1 MFPKRIIL
9 FLFTLISILS
19 NAQISGINAEIHY
32 PFTMPGDKNNFSEVD
47 GIFGG
52 AFQFQFTDN
61 EFVNYGIEY
70 KFDINQSY
78 QKYENTSVNKFNF
91 VMNHI
96 NGVLKVNLD
105 LMQKAKLY
113 TDAGFTFYKYKG
125 GVSQQGFS
133 GFNVGAGLSYDFVD
147 QFYGQLTYNYVNSGL
162 KQQQSGFE
170 DKEKFGVARITLGF
184 KI

>member
-1 MFPKRIIL
+1 MRNFI
-9 FLFTLISILS
+9 FLTIFLSSLLNVFAQKTGIS
-19 NAQISGINAEIHY
+19 AELHY
-32 PFTMPGDKNNFSEVD
+32 PFLMPSDKNNYSDVN

-61 EFVNYGIEY
+61 EVVNYGIEY
-70 KFDINQSY
+70 KFDINQTY
-78 QKYENTSVNKFNF
+78 QKYENSTPDKFNF

-105 LMQKAKLY
+105 LMQKTQLY

-125 GVSQQGFS
+125 GSQQQGFT
-133 GFNVGAGLSYDFVD
+133 GFNVGAGLNYQFIE
-147 QFYGQLTYNYVNSGL
+147 QFYGQLTYNYVNAGI
-162 KQQQSGFE
+162 KQQQTGFQ
-170 DKEKFGVARITLGF
+170 DKENYGIVRLTIGF